1 MGTPNALSNLQFV
14 DAVRPRSMPAV
25 QQRRNKLSNKLWEQ
39 IQLAK
44 SQIEGTEF
52 VVKKYRSFK
61 DQETGLRKQLEVPK
75 RIRPWWFISANGK
88 VCISIKYGTSVL
100 ELAKGKPSVEV
111 DSPQDLVKVL
121 ETIKVAV
128 ESGELDSQIET
139 ASTNLRAGFQH

>member
-1 MGTPNALSNLQFV
+1 MSTLGTMKLTTETKPQQIA
-14 DAVRPRSMPAV
+14 PV
-25 QQRRNKLSNKLWEQ
+25 QQRRNKLSHRLWEQ

-44 SQIEGTEF
+44 SQIEGTDF

-111 DSPQDLVKVL
+111 DSPQDLVKAL
-121 ETIKVAV
+121 ETIKIAV
-128 ESGELDSQIET
+128 ESGELDSQIEL

>member
-1 MGTPNALSNLQFV
+1 MSTLNNLKLTAEKKPQHIV
-14 DAVRPRSMPAV
+14 PV
-25 QQRRNKLSNKLWEQ
+25 QQRRNKLSHRLWEQ

-44 SQIEGTEF
+44 SQVDGTEF

-61 DQETGLRKQLEVPK
+61 DQETGLRQQIEVPK
-75 RIRPWWFISANGK
+75 RIRPWWFVAANGK

-111 DSPQDLVKVL
+111 DSPQDLIKAL
-121 ETIKVAV
+121 EAIKGAV
-128 ESGELDSQIET
+128 EAGELDGQIEI

>member
-1 MGTPNALSNLQFV
+1 MSTLGTLKLTAETKPQHIA
-14 DAVRPRSMPAV
+14 PV
-25 QQRRNKLSNKLWEQ
+25 QQRRNKLSHRLWEQ

-100 ELAKGKPSVEV
+100 ELAKGKPSVQV
-111 DSPQDLVKVL
+111 DSPQDLVKAL
-121 ETIKVAV
+121 ESIKVAV

-139 ASTNLRAGFQH
+139 ASINLRAGFQH

>member
-1 MGTPNALSNLQFV
+1 MSTLGPLKLTSETKPLHIA
-14 DAVRPRSMPAV
+14 PV
-25 QQRRNKLSNKLWEQ
+25 QQRRNKLSHRLWEQ

-111 DSPQDLVKVL
+111 DSPQDLVKAL

-128 ESGELDSQIET
+128 ESGELDSQIEL
-139 ASTNLRAGFQH
+139 ASTNLRAGFKH

>member
-1 MGTPNALSNLQFV
+1 MSTLNNLKLTAEKKPQHI
-14 DAVRPRSMPAV
+14 APV
-25 QQRRNKLSNKLWEQ
+25 QQRRNKLSHRLWEQ

-44 SQIEGTEF
+44 SQVDGTEF

-61 DQETGLRKQLEVPK
+61 DQETGMRKQIEVPK
-75 RIRPWWFISANGK
+75 RIRPWWFVAANGK

-100 ELAKGKPSVEV
+100 ELSKGKPSVEI
-111 DSPQDLVKVL
+111 DSPQDLIKAL

>member
-1 MGTPNALSNLQFV
+1 MSTLGQLKLTAETKPQHIA
-14 DAVRPRSMPAV
+14 PV
-25 QQRRNKLSNKLWEQ
+25 QQRRNKLSHRLWEQ
-39 IQLAK
+39 IELAK

-75 RIRPWWFISANGK
+75 RIRPWWFVSAIGK

-111 DSPQDLVKVL
+111 DSPQDLVKAL

-128 ESGELDSQIET
+128 ESGELDSQIEL

>member
-1 MGTPNALSNLQFV
+1 MSTLGTLKLTAETKPQHIA
-14 DAVRPRSMPAV
+14 PV
-25 QQRRNKLSNKLWEQ
+25 QQRRNKLSHRLWEQ

-44 SQIEGTEF
+44 SQIEGKEF
-52 VVKKYRSFK
+52 MVKKYRSFK

-111 DSPQDLVKVL
+111 DSPQDLVKAL

-128 ESGELDSQIET
+128 ESGDLDSQIEL

>member
-1 MGTPNALSNLQFV
+1 MSTLGNLKLTAETKPQHI
-14 DAVRPRSMPAV
+14 APV
-25 QQRRNKLSNKLWEQ
+25 QQRRNKLLHRLWEQ

-52 VVKKYRSFK
+52 MVKKYRSFK

-111 DSPQDLVKVL
+111 DSPQDLVKAL
-121 ETIKVAV
+121 ETIKIAV
-128 ESGELDSQIET
+128 ENGELDSHIET

>member
-1 MGTPNALSNLQFV
+1 MSTLNTLKLTAEKKPQQLA
-14 DAVRPRSMPAV
+14 PV
-25 QQRRNKLSNKLWEQ
+25 QQRRNKLSHRLWEQ

-44 SQIEGTEF
+44 SQIDGTEF

-61 DQETGLRKQLEVPK
+61 DQETGINKQIEVPK
-75 RIRPWWFISANGK
+75 RIRPWWFVAANGK

-111 DSPQDLVKVL
+111 DNQQDLVKAL
-121 ETIKVAV
+121 ETIKHAV
-128 ESGELDSQIET
+128 EAGELDDQIET

>member
-1 MGTPNALSNLQFV
+1 MSTLGTLKLTAETKPQHIS
-14 DAVRPRSMPAV
+14 PV
-25 QQRRNKLSNKLWEQ
+25 QQRRNKLSHRLWEQ

-52 VVKKYRSFK
+52 LVKKYRSFK
-61 DQETGLRKQLEVPK
+61 DQETGLRKQLEIPK

-111 DSPQDLVKVL
+111 DSPKDLIKAL

>member
-1 MGTPNALSNLQFV
+1 MSTLNNLKLT
-14 DAVRPRSMPAV
+14 AEKKPRHIAPV
-25 QQRRNKLSNKLWEQ
+25 QQGRNKLSHRLWEQ

-44 SQIEGTEF
+44 SQVDGTEF

-75 RIRPWWFISANGK
+75 RIRPWWFVSANGK

-111 DSPQDLVKVL
+111 DNPQALIQAL
-121 ETIKVAV
+121 ETIKQAV
-128 ESGELDSQIET
+128 EAGELDAQIEI

>member
-1 MGTPNALSNLQFV
+1 MSTLGQLKLVADTKPKQL
-14 DAVRPRSMPAV
+14 PAI
-25 QQRRNKLSNKLWEQ
+25 QQRRNKLAHRLWEQ

-52 VVKKYRSFK
+52 VVKKYRSFV
-61 DQETGLRKQLEVPK
+61 DRETGMKKQLEVPK

-111 DSPQDLVKVL
+111 DSPQDLVKAL
-121 ETIKVAV
+121 ETIKIAV
-128 ESGELDSQIET
+128 ESAELDSQIET

>member
-1 MGTPNALSNLQFV
+1 MSTLGQLKLTAETKPQHIA
-14 DAVRPRSMPAV
+14 PV
-25 QQRRNKLSNKLWEQ
+25 QQRRNKLSHRLWEQ

-52 VVKKYRSFK
+52 LVKKYRSFK

-111 DSPQDLVKVL
+111 DSPQDLVKAL

-139 ASTNLRAGFQH
+139 ASTNLRASFQH